1 MPPFPSPRR
10 QSCAAGA
17 ATSWLLVACGL
28 LGTGCGQTSP
38 APSARLVA
46 AAGDDSLRLFPS
58 GPGLKLSPEA
68 AAVVSRS
75 ARPPRGPAG
84 SAAVIASFP
93 PLSSG
98 GPARSFPAAKP
109 SLRTAGRLDG
119 GATTVR

>member
-1 MPPFPSPRR
+1 MPPFPSLRR

-17 ATSWLLVACGL
+17 ATSWLLVACGV

-38 APSARLVA
+38 APSARPVA

-68 AAVVSRS
+68 AAIVSRS
-75 ARPPRGPAG
+75 ARPPLGPAG
-84 SAAVIASFP
+84 LIASFP

-109 SLRTAGRLDG
+109 PLRTAGRLDG